1 MQRLLHTFYMPFG
14 FTFLFESRSK
24 IVVGGEPFSFD
35 PPFIIEI
42 GRERIPLDD
51 VLFLGFALL
60 VLIMVF
66 GLVAFPLVILSIFFM
81 EFDFDVTV
89 VVELGVCLGMF
100 VDLFG
105 GQQFLVCVEIVRDVD
120 VNILLRV
127 KHKLRIINWNSKY
140 KTP

>member
-1 MQRLLHTFYMPFG
+1 MHRLLNTFDMPFD
-14 FTFLFESRSK
+14 FTFFFESRGK
-24 IVVGGEPFSFD
+24 IVVCGGTFSFD

-42 GRERIPLDD
+42 RGEGIPLNG
-51 VLFLGFALL
+51 VLFLAFALL

-66 GLVAFPLVILSIFFM
+66 GLIAFPLVVLSIFFM
-81 EFDFDVTV
+81 QFDFDVTV
-89 VVELGVCLGMF
+89 VIELGVCLGMF

-127 KHKLRIINWNSKY
+127 KHKLRIINSNSKY